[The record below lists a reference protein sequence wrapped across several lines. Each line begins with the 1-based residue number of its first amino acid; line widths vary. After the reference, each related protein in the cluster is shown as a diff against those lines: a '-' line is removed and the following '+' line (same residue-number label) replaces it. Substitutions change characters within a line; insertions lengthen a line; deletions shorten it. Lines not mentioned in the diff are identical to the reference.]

1 MRAKEFIIESVTF
14 TPVVEKDYDGQKVW
28 SSQDWESKQTEPC
41 RDCDGTGKETYDN
54 KEYSCRRCHG
64 KGKTEEWV
72 IDAPELNVAN
82 ANAGTILSMMGL
94 SVQPGEYSG
103 LIHNKDLPQ
112 IMRKLILLKNTSTEK
127 HTSPNTVSQGPMGKR
142 TDDQGITHIGR
153 QGPTMYDMGR
163 NQEQVN
169 RYLDTLIKMVKF
181 AQEHNASISWG

>member
-14 TPVVEKDYDGQKVW
+14 TPAVEKDYDGQKVW
-28 SSQDWESKQTEPC
+28 SSQDWESKQMEPC
-41 RDCDGTGKETYDN
+41 WACDGTGKETYNN
-54 KEYSCRRCHG
+54 KGYSCMRCHG
-64 KGKTEEWV
+64 KGKTEEWGS
-72 IDAPELNVAN
+72 DAPELNVAN

-94 SVQPGEYSG
+94 PVQPGEYSG
-103 LIHNKDLPQ
+103 LIHNKDLPK
-112 IMRKLILLKNTSTEK
+112 IMRRLITLKNTSTEK

-153 QGPTMYDMGR
+153 QGPTMYDMGVS
-163 NQEQVN
+163 QEQVD